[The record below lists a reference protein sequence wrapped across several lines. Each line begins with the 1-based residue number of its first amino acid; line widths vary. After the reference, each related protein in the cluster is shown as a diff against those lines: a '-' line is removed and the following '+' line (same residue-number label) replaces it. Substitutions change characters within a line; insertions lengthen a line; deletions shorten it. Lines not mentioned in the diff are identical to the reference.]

1 MSAYFLIGTTKMDS
15 PLNDI
20 RIGHVCH
27 DWAQT
32 QKIKSFYF
40 PEIASTNS
48 KAKADAFAEDTL
60 AEHLILYFADAQTAG
75 RGRGTNTWSTA
86 IPGSQLLSTWSFM
99 LQEHV
104 QPILSPLVGLAL
116 YKSALTTWPF
126 LNFNLKAPNDL
137 YIGTKKIGGLLLETI
152 SQGDDIRLLLG
163 LGFNVLSHPSDL
175 SLATNLVAE
184 LPKTAPL
191 LAQDW
196 ITFLERF
203 IFEVSIAIQ
212 LSAEPMDS
220 TVCTTL
226 LFALNKHPHLKEKYT
241 AIDGDG
247 SLRTE
252 SQKLNW
258 FDL

>member
-1 MSAYFLIGTTKMDS
+1 MDS

-20 RIGHVCH
+20 RIGQVCH
-27 DWAQT
+27 EWAQT

-40 PEIASTNS
+40 SEIASTNT
-48 KAKADAFAEDTL
+48 KAKTEAFADDTL
-60 AEHLILYFADAQTAG
+60 AEHLILYFADSQTAG

-86 IPGSQLLSTWSFM
+86 TPGSQLLSTWSFM
-99 LQEHV
+99 FGEHV

-116 YKSALTTWPF
+116 YKASLTTWP
-126 LNFNLKAPNDL
+126 LLDFNLKAPNDL
-137 YIGTKKIGGLLLETI
+137 YIGTKKIGGVLLETV

-163 LGFNVLSHPSDL
+163 LGLNVLASPSDL
-175 SLATNLVAE
+175 NFATNLVSE
-184 LPKTAPL
+184 LPKAAPL

-241 AIDGDG
+241 GVESDG
-247 SLRTE
+247 SLVSDTK
-252 SQKLNW
+252 KLNW
-258 FDL
+258 FEL